1 MGIHGESRTITRTDW
16 LYYQDYNSIY
26 DPLSKTKKEYC
37 VDQDGHT
44 SDPRMQALLHR
55 RWKHGAAIIG
65 GLLAKGSTTK
75 QNIIVSEPFEVT
87 RKKVED
93 TLGVRTTTSN
103 SEAAQD
109 ADVLVL
115 AVKPQVAKGV

>member
-1 MGIHGESRTITRTDW
+1 M
-16 LYYQDYNSIY
+16 
-26 DPLSKTKKEYC
+26 
-37 VDQDGHT
+37 
-44 SDPRMQALLHR
+44 
-55 RWKHGAAIIG
+55 GAAIIG

-115 AVKPQVAKGV
+115 AV